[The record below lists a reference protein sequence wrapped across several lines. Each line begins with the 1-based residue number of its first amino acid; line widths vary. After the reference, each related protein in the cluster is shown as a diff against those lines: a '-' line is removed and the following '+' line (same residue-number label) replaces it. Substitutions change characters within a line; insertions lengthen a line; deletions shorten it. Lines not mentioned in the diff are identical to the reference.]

1 MKKIILS
8 TASLS
13 SLLLLASCSS
23 SGNPQDKL
31 VECYGVSN
39 AGPAVPLLMTKGIC
53 QKLAH
58 TKMIDVTADDY
69 VECYGVAAAGEN
81 DCATNSTACGGTA
94 AVNNSP
100 EAWIAIPK
108 GVCMNV
114 KGAVVGQLEKTD
126 SANKAGS
133 KK

>member
-1 MKKIILS
+1 MKKIILN
-8 TASLS
+8 TATLS
-13 SLLLLASCSS
+13 SILLLAGCSG
-23 SGNPQDKL
+23 GNPQDKL
-31 VECYGVSN
+31 VECYGISK
-39 AGPAVPLLMTKGIC
+39 ASPDAPLMTTKGIC
-53 QKLAH
+53 EKLAH
-58 TKMIDVTADDY
+58 TQMVDVTADDY

-100 EAWIAIPK
+100 AAWIAIPK

-114 KGAVVGQLEKTD
+114 KGGVLGKLEKKPD
-126 SANKAGS
+126 PKNNS